1 MINFFKFFSN
11 IYEESFINRFF
22 SLIYNLFNESYLN
35 KFFKKIKLLYL
46 NSFIYSNITKE
57 DEEISIKL
65 NFRLIKYKGT
75 IESMIIFISIFGI
88 FLSLN
93 ISDLIIK
100 ILILILLYLILY
112 FTIFDKEYLKNSF
125 IYKVISGSIYG

>member
-1 MINFFKFFSN
+1 MINFFKFISY

-22 SLIYNLFNESYLN
+22 SVIYDLINDSYLN

-46 NSFIYSNITKE
+46 NSFIYSNLTKE
-57 DEEISIKL
+57 DEEINIKF

-75 IESMIIFISIFGI
+75 IESIIIFISIFGM
-88 FLSLN
+88 FLSIN